1 MLLTH
6 HHIITGIYC
15 FSKVSLCFIINKI
28 LAKICAHA
36 QLEVTFELEFT
47 SGMDLFRQVLGGG
60 DRDDGEEDGMEEEAL
75 LLHGADSSSSSSQ
88 EDEGVEEDSN
98 GPSQF
103 DVSLPARHLVS
114 ELVVLHTLSRAEVAL
129 LISTVYSLYTLP
141 ISSVCGVCVC
151 VRVCVCVC

>member
-1 MLLTH
+1 M
-6 HHIITGIYC
+6 
-15 FSKVSLCFIINKI
+15 
-28 LAKICAHA
+28 AKKCAHA

-75 LLHGADSSSSSSQ
+75 LLHGADSSSSSSSQ

-98 GPSQF
+98 GPGQF

-129 LISTVYSLYTLP
+129 LIATV
-141 ISSVCGVCVC
+141 
-151 VRVCVCVC
+151 